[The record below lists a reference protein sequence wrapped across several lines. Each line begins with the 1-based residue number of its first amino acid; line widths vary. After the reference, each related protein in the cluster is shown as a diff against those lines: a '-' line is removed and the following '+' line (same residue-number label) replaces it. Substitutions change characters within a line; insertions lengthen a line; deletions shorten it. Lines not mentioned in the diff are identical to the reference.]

1 MPVAL
6 RASPTAFC
14 WTSASGIEQRASRTL
29 VAYGRSGPVASAQT
43 LGNIDKDVGD
53 RSSIPSK
60 ALRSHGESSRARHDA
75 GARRAECG
83 AQDRAPFQAAC
94 RRAAGAARS
103 RFPSKHKVIFVHGCF
118 WHRHTCKRGTLPA
131 SNVAFWQEK
140 LERNK
145 RRDRE
150 AMKALTRAGWR
161 VMVVW
166 ECETRDA
173 EKLRRRLDD
182 FLSDATTS

>member
-1 MPVAL
+1 MYAGIRIRPNCPARINSPTRCPRNRTLPVAL

-103 RFPSKHKVIFVHGCF
+103 RFSLKAQGHLRAWVLLAPAHVQARNAARIEYRVLARKA
-118 WHRHTCKRGTLPA
+118 GTQQAP
-131 SNVAFWQEK
+131 
-140 LERNK
+140 
-145 RRDRE
+145 
-150 AMKALTRAGWR
+150 
-161 VMVVW
+161 
-166 ECETRDA
+166 
-173 EKLRRRLDD
+173 
-182 FLSDATTS
+182 